1 MQRFQFETTDV
12 AYLERGSGPAVVL
25 LHNAGS
31 SHVIWRAQIEALA
44 RERHVYALDL
54 FGYGESGR
62 PADGYTLDRY
72 ADMIEQFLADRGIAS
87 AAFVGNCLGSA
98 ISLTVARRSPHLV
111 DAVVACNPLTE
122 STALA
127 GDLGLPARLAR
138 HTPAIG
144 VTAVRALTMPR
155 WAVAATVRLW
165 FSDRQRFTAER
176 AAVDAIATWPPR
188 ALLGLVKDLK
198 SYAALEKWSEA
209 DLAARPPVCTIWGRD
224 NRVLSAEAGLVLN
237 RQLRPARAEFLDRCG
252 HVPMLERPDEVTSIV
267 REFLDEHVP
276 VNVSMQ
282 GQERAG
288 H

>member
-1 MQRFQFETTDV
+1 MQWFDFDAIPI

-44 RERHVYALDL
+44 RDRHVYALDL

-62 PADGYTLDRY
+62 PDNGYTLDRY
-72 ADMIEQFLADRGIAS
+72 AAMVEQFLDDRGIAS

-138 HTPAIG
+138 HTPALG
-144 VTAVRALTMPR
+144 VAAMRALTMPR

-165 FSDRQRFTAER
+165 FSDGQRFAAER

-188 ALLGLVKDLK
+188 ALLGLVKDLE

-209 DLAARPPVCTIWGRD
+209 ERAARPPVCTIWGRG

-252 HVPMLERPDEVTSIV
+252 HVPMLERPDEVTAII

-276 VNVSMQ
+276 V
-282 GQERAG
+282 GAPGERAG
-288 H
+288 N